1 MGSSVV
7 TALMGDVV
15 PGTNCNVIRFCT
27 IAGAI
32 SRGKLLRLR
41 DGPAFSALV
50 LDTFGSIEL
59 NAHSCLL
66 WSEDMHAEQNRCC
79 VSLEPNTV
87 DALNEGLNSSHL
99 SFGPA
104 AICSLKRQ
112 S

>member
-1 MGSSVV
+1 
-7 TALMGDVV
+7 MGDVV
-15 PGTNCNVIRFCT
+15 PGTNCNIIRFCT

-32 SRGKLLRLR
+32 SRGKLLWLS
-41 DGPAFSALV
+41 DGPAFSVLV

-59 NAHSCLL
+59 NVHYCLL

-87 DALNEGLNSSHL
+87 DTISEGFNSSHL